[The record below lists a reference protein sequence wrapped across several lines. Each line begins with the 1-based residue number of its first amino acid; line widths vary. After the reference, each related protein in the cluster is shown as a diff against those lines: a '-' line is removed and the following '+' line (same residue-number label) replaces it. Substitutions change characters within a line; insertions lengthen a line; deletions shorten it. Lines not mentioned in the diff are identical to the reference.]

1 MSAANPQEFIHWNQN
16 LKILFKTKAVLLR
29 LLNSLCL
36 YDLQQETS
44 MKSLILIFS
53 IVWQIYFQE
62 KEYFQNSMCY

>member
-29 LLNSLCL
+29 LLNSSCL
-36 YDLQQETS
+36 YDLKQETS

-62 KEYFQNSMCY
+62 KEYFQNSKCY

>member
-62 KEYFQNSMCY
+62 KEYFQNSKCY